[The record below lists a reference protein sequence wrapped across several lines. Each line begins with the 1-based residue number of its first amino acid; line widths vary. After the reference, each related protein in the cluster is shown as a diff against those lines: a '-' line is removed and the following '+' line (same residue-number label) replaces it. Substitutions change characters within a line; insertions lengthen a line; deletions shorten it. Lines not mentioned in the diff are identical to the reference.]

1 MACFLIFI
9 LGGLSFTIYPIS
21 ISHACD
27 SLKANEITSGTQAL
41 LLAYSLGAVMGPLIS
56 PIFMSLIGP
65 NGFFVYMILI
75 SSFLI
80 YYTFWRQSVTDTI
93 EPDEPFITM
102 PTTSP
107 LISTLDPRG
116 D

>member
-1 MACFLIFI
+1 
-9 LGGLSFTIYPIS
+9 
-21 ISHACD
+21 
-27 SLKANEITSGTQAL
+27 
-41 LLAYSLGAVMGPLIS
+41 MGPLIS